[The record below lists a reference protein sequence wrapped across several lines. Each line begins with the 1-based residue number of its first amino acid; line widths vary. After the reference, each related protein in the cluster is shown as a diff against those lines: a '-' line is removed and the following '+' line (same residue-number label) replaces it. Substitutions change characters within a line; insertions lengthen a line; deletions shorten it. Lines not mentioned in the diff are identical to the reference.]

1 MVTFRSFSLGVLLLF
16 LLNTLQAQSKNAQIV
31 LDQESR
37 RFEAMTKADTIQLG
51 PMLADELV
59 YVHSNA
65 LVESKKD
72 HLSAISARKLV
83 YEKMT
88 REEASVRFYGKTAL
102 INGKLKVKGILN
114 GNAFEVR
121 LLYVTVY
128 RKKRG
133 MWQLVHWQST
143 RIP

>member
-37 RFEAMTKADTIQLG
+37 RFEAMTKADTNQLVL
-51 PMLADELV
+51 MLAEELV

-88 REEASVRFYGKTAL
+88 REEAAVRFYGKTAL

-121 LLYVTVY
+121 LLYVAVY